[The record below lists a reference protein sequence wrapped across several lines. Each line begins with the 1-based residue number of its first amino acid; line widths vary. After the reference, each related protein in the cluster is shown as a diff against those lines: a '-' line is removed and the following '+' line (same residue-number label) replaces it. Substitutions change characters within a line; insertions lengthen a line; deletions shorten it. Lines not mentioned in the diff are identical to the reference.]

1 MSQIDAIKATFLILI
16 HAIYV
21 LYTYY
26 TMHFNIITEDSEY
39 FFCKSAK
46 QSERSLVL
54 AARRVPMQCLTKSG
68 TSYTKE
74 ILKTPTALKA
84 QNILQPLK

>member
-1 MSQIDAIKATFLILI
+1 MSQMDAIKATFLILI

-39 FFCKSAK
+39 FFVKVQSRAK
-46 QSERSLVL
+46 KVW
-54 AARRVPMQCLTKSG
+54 CLQPEGSPCNVGPPTRK
-68 TSYTKE
+68 